1 LSRCRESTKHTC
13 VDAGIYTH
21 QGLEQSRRDDLESIL
36 YILIYLSNGALPW
49 MHLKVSD
56 KRKKYEMIAMRKI
69 NIVPRDLCQN
79 LPKQYLDMYNYV
91 RSLKFDE
98 KPDYLYLRAQIRSAF
113 VKRRYQ
119 YDYVYDWYCVAQRM
133 KTLLDREV

>member
-1 LSRCRESTKHTC
+1 MP

-36 YILIYLSNGALPW
+36 YILIYLSNGTLPW

-69 NIVPRDLCQN
+69 NIAPGDLFEN
-79 LPKQYLDMYNYV
+79 LPKQYLSIFNYV

-98 KPDYLYLRAQIRSAF
+98 KPDYLYLRAQIRSVF
-113 VKRRYQ
+113 VKHHYQ
-119 YDYVYDWYCVAQRM
+119 YDYVYDWYSVAQRM
-133 KTLLDREV
+133 KALLDRET